1 MRDVVLDI
9 ETAPCDKAHWDELI
23 KRVPSLGKNG
33 HDRTALDW
41 SFGRI
46 VCIGLSVSDKWGG
59 RAGTAGFVGTTG
71 FAVSDSPNAAPV
83 AATAATPQEFCWAGA
98 GEAELLTHF
107 WKTVQPDDYLIG
119 HNALGFDL
127 PYIMARSVICK
138 VKPSRR
144 IDLRRYRT
152 DFTFDTMQVW
162 CGWDAGRY
170 PKLDTLAA
178 IMGFEG
184 KSGSGAQVAGWVEAG
199 EWDKIREYC
208 MDDVRITRR
217 VYERMKEFGM

>member
-9 ETAPCDKAHWDELI
+9 ETAPCDKAHWDELVR
-23 KRVPSLGKNG
+23 RVPSLAKNG
-33 HDRTALDW
+33 HERTALDW

-46 VCIGLSVSDKWGG
+46 VCIGLSISG
-59 RAGTAGFVGTTG
+59 RAGAAGFLAGVAG
-71 FAVSDSPNAAPV
+71 AASAASAPPVPN
-83 AATAATPQEFCWAGA
+83 ESCWAGA
-98 GEAELLTHF
+98 DEAELLRNF
-107 WKTVQPDDYLIG
+107 WGAVLPDDYLIG
-119 HNALGFDL
+119 HNLLGFDL

-138 VKPSRR
+138 VKPTRR

-152 DFTFDTMQVW
+152 DATYDTMQVW
-162 CGWDAGRY
+162 SGWEAGKY

-184 KSGSGAQVAGWVEAG
+184 KSGSGAQVAGWVAAS

-208 MDDVRITRR
+208 LDDVRLTRA
-217 VYERMKEFGM
+217 VYQRMREYGM